1 MQNNHRQR
9 TCRPWRLVGLP
20 HQPFP
25 THGSKQGRQAD
36 RGSSVSR
43 TPVPNK
49 RTQPRSLAVI
59 ALALLFTILMPET
72 VLANGGQVRVANYPI
87 GPYEVTV
94 FTSPVPLQTGIVDV
108 SVLLQR
114 QEDKAIVENAEI
126 LLTITPLNGGSPQKY
141 PVTREQA
148 TNKLYYAA
156 EFPVDQ
162 PGRYRIE
169 LAIRAPG
176 GAGSVAF
183 DVTVERATS
192 SLWRSWWLW
201 GAVAVT
207 TIPLLWWLFGGG
219 SRNTRTTSST
229 QARKGRP

>member
-183 DVTVERATS
+183 DVTVERAEPT
-192 SLWRSWWLW
+192 LWRSWWLW
-201 GAVAVT
+201 GAITITA
-207 TIPLLWWLFGGG
+207 IPLLWWLFGGSG
-219 SRNTRTTSST
+219 QRPRPPRTAQPTRGK
-229 QARKGRP
+229 R

>member
-1 MQNNHRQR
+1 MD
-9 TCRPWRLVGLP
+9 LP

-59 ALALLFTILMPET
+59 ALALLFTILTPEA

-183 DVTVERATS
+183 DVTVERAEPT
-192 SLWRSWWLW
+192 LWGSWWLW
-201 GAVAVT
+201 GAITITA
-207 TIPLLWWLFGGG
+207 IPLLWWLFGGPG
-219 SRNTRTTSST
+219 QRPRITRAAQPT
-229 QARKGRP
+229 RGKR